1 MATAT
6 TKAQLAEALE
16 AATSR
21 ISELEALLAAQGEQ
35 QQPTAAAHLDQVL
48 WIQRKPLA
56 ERTPD
61 GKGNIGYTRSGML
74 TVRFA
79 AQYASL
85 DKRSGNRT
93 FGAWKFFT
101 AYGEVA
107 QQVIDLMRTEDRLV
121 RVQAYEEPWSS
132 TQDPN
137 ARNSDWVVR
146 GFNPIG
152 RGAGTPPELPPVPA
166 KAAPA
171 AAPAAAA
178 PAQPQLAQVA
188 F

>member
-1 MATAT
+1 MATT
-6 TKAQLAEALE
+6 QTKAALAQALE
-16 AATSR
+16 AATAR
-21 ISELEALLAAQGEQ
+21 IAELEAALAAQAEQ
-35 QQPTAAAHLDQVL
+35 QQPTVAHMDQVL

-61 GKGNIGYTRSGML
+61 GKGNIGYTKTGVL

-85 DKRSGNRT
+85 DKRSGTRT

-107 QQVIDLMRTEDRLV
+107 QQVIDLMRGEDRLA
-121 RVQAYEEPWSS
+121 RIQAYEEPWSNP
-132 TQDPN
+132 QDPN
-137 ARNSDWVVR
+137 SRNSDWVVR
-146 GFNPIG
+146 GLTPIRRGSSNPPTAPAT
-152 RGAGTPPELPPVPA
+152 RPE
-166 KAAPA
+166 AAPA
-171 AAPAAAA
+171 APAPA
-178 PAQPQLAQVA
+178 PQPELAQLA

>member
-21 ISELEALLAAQGEQ
+21 ISELEALVAAQSEQ

-56 ERTPD
+56 ERTSD

-85 DKRSGNRT
+85 DKRSGTRT
-93 FGAWKFFT
+93 FGVWKFFT

-132 TQDPN
+132 AQDPN
-137 ARNSDWVVR
+137 ARNSDWVCR
-146 GFNPIG
+146 GFSPIG
-152 RGAGTPPELPPVPA
+152 RGAGNPPMPQARPE
-166 KAAPA
+166 AAP
-171 AAPAAAA
+171 APAAAA
-178 PAQPQLAQVA
+178 PAA
-188 F
+188 FPF

>member
-6 TKAQLAEALE
+6 KAALAEALE
-16 AATSR
+16 AANSR
-21 ISELEALLAAQGEQ
+21 ISELEALVAAQAEQ
-35 QQPTAAAHLDQVL
+35 QQPTVAAHLDQVL

-85 DKRSGNRT
+85 DKRSGTRT

-107 QQVIDLMRTEDRLV
+107 QQVIDLMRSEDRLA
-121 RVQAYEEPWSS
+121 RVQAFEEPWSS
-132 TQDPN
+132 PQDPS

-146 GFNPIG
+146 GLTPIRRGTSNP
-152 RGAGTPPELPPVPA
+152 P
-166 KAAPA
+166 AAPA
-171 AAPAAAA
+171 ARPEAAPVAAAPAA
-178 PAQPQLAQVA
+178 PAQPQLAGVD

>member
-1 MATAT
+1 MATT
-6 TKAQLAEALE
+6 QTKAALAQALE
-16 AATSR
+16 AANSR
-21 ISELEALLAAQGEQ
+21 ISELEALLAQNEQQ

-48 WIQRKPLA
+48 WIQRKPLT

-61 GKGNIGYTRSGML
+61 GKGNIGYTRTGML

-85 DKRSGNRT
+85 DKRTGTRT
-93 FGAWKFFT
+93 FGVWKFFT

-107 QQVIDLMRTEDRLV
+107 QQVIDLMRSEDRLV
-121 RVQAYEEPWSS
+121 RVQAFEEPWSS
-132 TQDPN
+132 PQDPN

-146 GFNPIG
+146 GFSPIG
-152 RGAGTPPELPPVPA
+152 RGAGNPPMPQARPE
-166 KAAPA
+166 AAPV
-171 AAPAAAA
+171 
-178 PAQPQLAQVA
+178 QPSLTPVA